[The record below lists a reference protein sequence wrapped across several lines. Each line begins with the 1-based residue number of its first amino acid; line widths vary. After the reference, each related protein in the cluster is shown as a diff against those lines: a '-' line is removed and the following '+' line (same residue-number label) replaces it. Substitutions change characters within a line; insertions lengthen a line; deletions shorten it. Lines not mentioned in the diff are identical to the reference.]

1 MVQTGTDGEEGRLIS
16 KEQEHI
22 EFIQKQMEEAQFQV
36 ICEKIAEILIPQIK
50 RAGESIS
57 EKEGRP
63 VVDNIIWRVKSSES
77 IVHKLMRKER
87 EISLDSAVTT
97 LHDLMGIR
105 VICPFQDDVFAVAKA
120 IRKLEDLCIVNVK
133 NYIIRP
139 KSSGYRSIH
148 VIARINREGL
158 DGIFIEIQIR
168 SVAMNYWAILEH
180 QLCYKN
186 SYEGAQKLQKELKS
200 YAIAIADIDKKFLKL
215 RKRIEK
221 LEGKCLK

>member
-1 MVQTGTDGEEGRLIS
+1 MIYT
-16 KEQEHI
+16 EQEQI
-22 EFIQKQMEEAQFQV
+22 EIIQKQMEEAQLQAA
-36 ICEKIAEILIPQIK
+36 CRKIADILIPQIK
-50 RAGESIS
+50 RTADGVS

-63 VVDNIIWRVKSSES
+63 VVDNIIWRTKSSES
-77 IVHKLMRKER
+77 IVHKLIRKER
-87 EISLDSAVTT
+87 EISLDAAITT

-105 VICPFQDDVFAVAKA
+105 VICPFQDDVFAVANA
-120 IRKLEDLCIVNVK
+120 VQKLKDLSIINVK

-148 VIARINREGL
+148 VIAKLNRERL
-158 DGIFIEIQIR
+158 NGIFIEIQIR

-186 SYEGAQKLQKELKS
+186 SYVGAQKLQKELKS
-200 YAIAIADIDKKFLKL
+200 YAVAIADIDKKFLKL

-221 LEGKCLK
+221 LEGKCL